1 MGALISAIGVIS
13 LALRLIILID
23 IVIRYFVD
31 PFHPV
36 RSALDAI
43 VEPMLAP
50 IRKIIPPIGGTFD
63 LSPII
68 LLILISVLETVLIN
82 LLVSLG

>member
-1 MGALISAIGVIS
+1 MGSLISAIGFIS
-13 LALRLIILID
+13 LALRLIILVD
-23 IVIRYFVD
+23 IVIRYFLD

-36 RSALDAI
+36 RAALDAI

-63 LSPII
+63 LSPIV
-68 LLILISVLETVLIN
+68 LLIAISILESVLIN